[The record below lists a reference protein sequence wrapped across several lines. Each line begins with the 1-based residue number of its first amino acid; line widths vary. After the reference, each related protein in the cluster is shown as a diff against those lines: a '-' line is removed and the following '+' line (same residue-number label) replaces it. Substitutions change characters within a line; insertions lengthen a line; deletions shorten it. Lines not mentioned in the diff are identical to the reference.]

1 MDHFFNP
8 FFMKEDITINQYF
21 KKMVDD
27 ISNLS
32 NMASDLIKKT
42 TETAIATWEKVRQ
55 EDVSNIFL
63 MTPEERAN
71 QVNQILKFFSEKIE
85 KLLPSKKLVE
95 VSSIIAKKNLN
106 NLFQI

>member
-21 KKMVDD
+21 KRLVDD

-32 NMASDLIKKT
+32 NMASDIIKKT
-42 TETAIATWEKVRQ
+42 TETAIASWEKIRH

-71 QVNQILKFFSEKIE
+71 QVNQILKYFNEKIE
-85 KLLPSKKLVE
+85 KMLPSKRLVE
-95 VSSIIAKKNLN
+95 ISSTIAKKNLN